1 MICATRDLVPGTAAN
16 ALRWI
21 LSEAKKGTKSIG
33 FVPLEGLERASRAG
47 RVHIAFE
54 NDDPVAFCVW
64 GPSRSRLVIRLYQV
78 WTRNDARRLT
88 HATAILEQIAQ
99 LGAARGAVE
108 LACWCAQDL
117 EATIFWAS
125 LGFTENALRPGGRGR
140 VHVNFVRPIKRG
152 RPLLALSPGWG
163 GHGKA
168 TPKSSPLVGVQAGGT
183 ALRRLRPPCDHQ
195 RRLL

>member
-1 MICATRDLVPGTAAN
+1 VICATRDLVPGTAAN

-33 FVPLEGLERASRAG
+33 FVPLEGLERASAAG

-78 WTRNDARRLT
+78 WTRNDARRLL
-88 HATAILEQIAQ
+88 HASAILETLSANAGRQAF
-99 LGAARGAVE
+99 VE
-108 LACWCAQDL
+108 LACWCAADL
-117 EATIFWAS
+117 ESTAFWLA
-125 LGFTENALRPGGRGR
+125 LGFKENARRPGGGGR
-140 VHVNFVRPIKRG
+140 VHVNFVRPIKKG

-183 ALRRLRPPCDHQ
+183 GLRRLRPPCDHQ